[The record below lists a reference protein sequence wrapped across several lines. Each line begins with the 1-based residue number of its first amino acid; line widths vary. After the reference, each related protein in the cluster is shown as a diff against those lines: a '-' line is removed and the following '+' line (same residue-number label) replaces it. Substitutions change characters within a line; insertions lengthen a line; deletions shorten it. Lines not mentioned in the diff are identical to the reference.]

1 MSASPRIIAV
11 DWSGAASGAARKIWL
26 AEWIPANDGEPAHI
40 ARLEAGRSREALVAH
55 LIDEVTRDP
64 HVVIGLDFSFSL
76 PAWFLHEIGATDAP
90 SAWALVAREG
100 ERWLRDSPAPF
111 WGRPGRKRPVVPE
124 QFRRTERELPAV
136 GGIRPKSTLQVGGA
150 GAVGTGAIRGM
161 PHLLALR
168 QAGCAIW
175 PFDAPRFPLVL
186 EIYPRLLTGPV
197 NKGNDAARAQY
208 LATFHPTLPAS
219 LASQAGSSDDA
230 FDALVSAL
238 AMGRSAD
245 DFARLPT
252 VSHVVARLEGAIWY
266 PGVIDHRAG
275 DRVEV

>member
-26 AEWIPANDGEPAHI
+26 AEWIPSNDAEPARI

-76 PAWFLHEIGATDAP
+76 PAWFLHEIGAADAP
-90 SAWALVAREG
+90 SAWALVARDG
-100 ERWLRDSPAPF
+100 ERWLRDCTAPF

-124 QFRRTERELPAV
+124 QFRRTERELPTV

-168 QAGCAIW
+168 EAGCAIW

-197 NKGNDAARAQY
+197 NKGNDAARARY
-208 LATFHPTLPAS
+208 LATLHPTIAAS
-219 LASQAGSSDDA
+219 LASQAGASDDA

-238 AMGRSAD
+238 AMGRAVGE
-245 DFARLPT
+245 FALLPT
-252 VSHVVARLEGAIWY
+252 VTDDVMRLEGAIWY
-266 PGVIDHRAG
+266 PGVVASAG
-275 DRVEV
+275 DRVER

>member
-1 MSASPRIIAV
+1 MPRSPRIIAV
-11 DWSGAASGAARKIWL
+11 DWSGALSGAARKIWL
-26 AEWIPANDGEPAHI
+26 AEWIPAMDGVPARI

-55 LIDEVTRDP
+55 LVDELARDP

-76 PAWFLHEIGATDAP
+76 PAWFLHEIGASDAP
-90 SAWALVAREG
+90 AAWAIVAREG

-111 WGRPGRKRPVVPE
+111 WGRPGRKRPEVPE

-161 PHLLALR
+161 PHLLSLR
-168 QAGCAIW
+168 DAGCAIW

-197 NKGNDAARAQY
+197 IKGNATARAQY
-208 LATFHPTLPAS
+208 LATLHPTLPAP
-219 LASQAGSSDDA
+219 LVTRAGESEDA

-238 AMGRSAD
+238 EMGRSAGA
-245 DFARLPT
+245 FARLPP
-252 VSHVVARLEGAIWY
+252 AIDADMRLEGAIWH
-266 PGVIDHRAG
+266 PGVSGGDAG
-275 DRVEV
+275 PRTEA

>member
-1 MSASPRIIAV
+1 MSTTPRIIAV

-26 AEWIPANDGEPAHI
+26 AEWLPSVDGEPAAI
-40 ARLEAGRSREALVAH
+40 ARLEAGRSREALIAH
-55 LIDEVTRDP
+55 LVDEVARDP

-76 PAWFLHEIGATDAP
+76 PAWFLQELGATDAP
-90 SAWALVAREG
+90 SAWAIVAREG

-124 QFRRTERELPAV
+124 QLRRTERTLPAV

-150 GAVGTGAIRGM
+150 GAVGTGALRGM

-168 QAGCAIW
+168 SAGCAIW
-175 PFDAPRFPLVL
+175 PFDPPHFPLVL

-197 NKGNDAARAQY
+197 NKGNEDARARYLAAR
-208 LATFHPTLPAS
+208 FPTLPTALAS
-219 LASQAGSSDDA
+219 LAGESEDA

-238 AMGRSAD
+238 TMGDAATAFAMLPAAID
-245 DFARLPT
+245 DM
-252 VSHVVARLEGAIWY
+252 ARLEGAIWH
-266 PGVIDHRAG
+266 PGVSASPAG
-275 DRVEV
+275 DRAER